1 MKMIFFTSL
10 CALFLSFNMV
20 AQPPEGKTA
29 NANEYDQDNVAERSK
44 KSHKEMDKAEL
55 KNNKAQ
61 ERANKQSEKNRK
73 AKLQGN
79 KKKED
84 KHQFNF

>member
-1 MKMIFFTSL
+1 MKTIFFTSF
-10 CALFLSFNMV
+10 CALILSFNIV
-20 AQPPEGKTA
+20 AEPPEGKTA
-29 NANEYDQDNVAERSK
+29 NANAYDQDKVAERSK
-44 KSHKEMDKAEL
+44 KSHKEMDKTEA

-61 ERANKQSEKNRK
+61 QRANKESEKNRK
-73 AKLQGN
+73 AKLQG

>member
-1 MKMIFFTSL
+1 MK
-10 CALFLSFNMV
+10 ANFLLLLSVFLLTLRIV

-29 NANEYDQDNVAERSK
+29 NANEYDQDKIAERSQ
-44 KSHKEMDKAEL
+44 KSHKEMDKVES

-61 ERANKQSEKNRK
+61 ERANKQAEKNRK
-73 AKLQGN
+73 AKLQG

-84 KHQFNF
+84 THKFNF

>member
-1 MKMIFFTSL
+1 MKTIFFTSF
-10 CALFLSFNMV
+10 CALFLSFNIV
-20 AQPPEGKTA
+20 AQPPEKTA

-44 KSHKEMDKAEL
+44 KSHKEMDKVEM

-61 ERANKQSEKNRK
+61 ERANKQAEKNRK
-73 AKLQGN
+73 AKLQG

-84 KHQFNF
+84 THKFNF